1 MNHTLHKILIGL
13 TVLLLFPVAIATLY
27 EYTRI
32 NDNEELISTVYQ
44 NQLETIVS
52 SINAY
57 TQDVAGNWAS
67 RLDLWLKYPSD
78 DALLERLANE
88 NPSIRGIY
96 TSSDSLAVQSL
107 YAASNQRDRSAMITA
122 IRHQEAAHINQ
133 LLTYY
138 ENNYRKFLSHA
149 LDDDLLFLFFVGR
162 NAENESVVCTFELDL
177 QLFLQNHVS
186 PRMQSIAQNN
196 FIIALRHQPTGNIL
210 LTSDGT
216 PVQNIRFDQ
225 EGEMW
230 LFPQIKIGISLKQ
243 KSISDMASARVKEG
257 LLLIGVVLIIVIAGI
272 WFIYSIVKKE
282 IQLAQIK
289 SEFISN
295 VSHEIRTPLAL
306 ISMYIETLEMGRVN
320 TTEKVLEYYQIIG
333 TETQRLTNM
342 VNKILSFS
350 KIESGRRVYKSEICN
365 LNIITEQIL
374 ETYQFHL
381 NNKNFKLKFSP
392 EQPLPNIFGDKE
404 AIADAIINLIDNGI
418 KYSRDSKK
426 IELSTGIVKQK
437 VYIEVKDYGRG
448 IAKKD
453 QKLVFDK
460 FFRVSNQNLANEVKG
475 TGLGLSIVK
484 EIVKAHKGK
493 VTLHSKL
500 DAGATFRL
508 YFPILHKQKKQTND

>member
-1 MNHTLHKILIGL
+1 MNQTLHKILIGL
-13 TVLLLFPVAIATLY
+13 TVLLLFPLAIATFY

-57 TQDVAGNWAS
+57 AQDVAANWAS
-67 RLDLWLKYPSD
+67 RLDLWLKYPTD
-78 DALLERLANE
+78 VALLDRIGDE
-88 NPSIRGIY
+88 NPSIKGIY
-96 TSSDSLAVQSL
+96 TSSGSSGVQTIYRTSSLV
-107 YAASNQRDRSAMITA
+107 DRSDLIADIQQ
-122 IRHQEAAHINQ
+122 QESEQIHQ

-149 LDDDLLFLFFVGR
+149 IEENVVFLYFVAR
-162 NAENESVVCTFELDL
+162 DKENQPVLCYIELDL

-186 PRMQSIAQNN
+186 PRMQSIAQDN
-196 FIIALRHQPTGNIL
+196 FIIALRHLPTGNIL
-210 LTSDGT
+210 LTSEGT
-216 PVQNIRFDQ
+216 PDQNLRFDQ

-243 KSISDMASARVKEG
+243 QTISDLASARVKEG
-257 LLLIGVVLIIVIAGI
+257 LILIGVVLIIVIAGI
-272 WFIYSIVKKE
+272 WFLYSSVKKE
-282 IQLAQIK
+282 IHLAQIK

-306 ISMYIETLEMGRVN
+306 ISMYIETLEMGRV
-320 TTEKVLEYYQIIG
+320 TAAEKVQEYYQIIG
-333 TETQRLTNM
+333 IETQRLANM
-342 VNKILSFS
+342 VDKILSFS
-350 KIESGRRVYKSEICN
+350 KIESGKRVYKSEICN
-365 LNIITEQIL
+365 LNSITEQIL
-374 ETYQFHL
+374 ETYHFHL
-381 NNKNFKLKFSP
+381 NNKNFNLKFNP

-418 KYSRDSKK
+418 KYSRDDKK
-426 IELSTGIVKQK
+426 IELCTGLEKRM

-453 QKLVFDK
+453 QKLIFDK
-460 FFRVSNQNLANEVKG
+460 FFRVTNQNLANEVKG
-475 TGLGLSIVK
+475 TGLGLSIVQ

-493 VTLHSKL
+493 ITLQSKL
-500 DAGATFRL
+500 DAGSTFRL
-508 YFPILHKQKKQTND
+508 YFPILHKPQKTDK

>member
-1 MNHTLHKILIGL
+1 MNQTLHKILIGL
-13 TVLLLFPVAIATLY
+13 TVLLLFPLAIATFY

-57 TQDVAGNWAS
+57 AQDVAANWAS
-67 RLDLWLKYPSD
+67 RLDLWLKYPTD
-78 DALLERLANE
+78 VALLDRIGDE
-88 NPSIRGIY
+88 NPSIKGIY
-96 TSSDSLAVQSL
+96 TSSGSSGVQTIYRTSSLV
-107 YAASNQRDRSAMITA
+107 DRSDLIADIQQ
-122 IRHQEAAHINQ
+122 QESEQIHQ

-149 LDDDLLFLFFVGR
+149 IEENVVFLYFVAR
-162 NAENESVVCTFELDL
+162 DKENQPVLCYIELDL

-186 PRMQSIAQNN
+186 PRMQSIAQDN
-196 FIIALRHQPTGNIL
+196 FIIALRHLPTGNIL
-210 LTSDGT
+210 LTSEGT
-216 PVQNIRFDQ
+216 PDQNLRFDQ

-243 KSISDMASARVKEG
+243 QTISDLASARVKEG
-257 LLLIGVVLIIVIAGI
+257 LILIGVVLIIVIAGI
-272 WFIYSIVKKE
+272 WFLYSSVKKE
-282 IQLAQIK
+282 IHLAQIK

-306 ISMYIETLEMGRVN
+306 ISMYIETLEMGRV
-320 TTEKVLEYYQIIG
+320 TAAEKVQEYYQIIG
-333 TETQRLTNM
+333 IETQRLANM
-342 VNKILSFS
+342 VDKILSFS
-350 KIESGRRVYKSEICN
+350 KIESGKRVYKSEICN
-365 LNIITEQIL
+365 LNSITEQIL
-374 ETYQFHL
+374 ETYHFHL
-381 NNKNFKLKFSP
+381 NNKNFNLKFNP

-418 KYSRDSKK
+418 KYSRDDKK
-426 IELSTGIVKQK
+426 IELSTGLEKRM

-453 QKLVFDK
+453 QKLIFDK
-460 FFRVSNQNLANEVKG
+460 FFRVTNQNLANEVKG
-475 TGLGLSIVK
+475 TGLGLSIVQ

-493 VTLHSKL
+493 ITLQSKL
-500 DAGATFRL
+500 DAGSTFRL
-508 YFPILHKQKKQTND
+508 YFPILHKPQKTDK

>member
-1 MNHTLHKILIGL
+1 MNQTLHKILIGL
-13 TVLLLFPVAIATLY
+13 TVLLLFPVAIATFY

-57 TQDVAGNWAS
+57 AQDVAGNWAS
-67 RLDLWLKYPSD
+67 RLDLWLKYPAD
-78 DALLERLANE
+78 DALLERLVNE
-88 NPSIRGIY
+88 NPSIKGIY
-96 TSSDSLAVQSL
+96 TSSGHQGVQTL
-107 YAASNQRDRSAMITA
+107 YSSSNLSDRSAIIA
-122 IRHQEAAHINQ
+122 DIQQQESAQINQ
-133 LLTYY
+133 LLTYS

-149 LDDDLLFLFFVGR
+149 LEENVIYLFFVAR
-162 NAENESVVCTFELDL
+162 DKENQPVVYYIELDL

-196 FIIALRHQPTGNIL
+196 FIIALRHQPSGNIL
-210 LTSDGT
+210 LTSEGT
-216 PVQNIRFDQ
+216 SDQNLQFDQ

-230 LFPQIKIGISLKQ
+230 LFPHVKIGISLKQ
-243 KSISDMASARVKEG
+243 QTISDLASVRVKDG
-257 LLLIGVVLIIVIAGI
+257 LMLIGVVLIIVVAGI
-272 WFIYSIVKKE
+272 WFLYSSVKKE
-282 IQLAQIK
+282 IHLAQIK

-306 ISMYIETLEMGRVN
+306 ISMYIETLEMGRVS
-320 TTEKVLEYYQIIG
+320 TAEKVREYHQIIG
-333 TETQRLTNM
+333 IETQRLTNM
-342 VNKILSFS
+342 VDKILSFS
-350 KIESGRRVYKSEICN
+350 KIESGKRIYKAEICN
-365 LNIITEQIL
+365 LNSITEQIL
-374 ETYQFHL
+374 ETYLFHL
-381 NNKNFKLKFSP
+381 NNKNFNLKFIP

-426 IELSTGIVKQK
+426 IEMSTGLEKRQ

-453 QKLVFDK
+453 QKLIFDK
-460 FFRVSNQNLANEVKG
+460 FFRVTNQNLANEVKG
-475 TGLGLSIVK
+475 TGLGLSIVQ

-493 VTLHSKL
+493 ITLHSKL
-500 DAGATFRL
+500 DAGSTFRL
-508 YFPILHKQKKQTND
+508 YFPILHKPKKTDK